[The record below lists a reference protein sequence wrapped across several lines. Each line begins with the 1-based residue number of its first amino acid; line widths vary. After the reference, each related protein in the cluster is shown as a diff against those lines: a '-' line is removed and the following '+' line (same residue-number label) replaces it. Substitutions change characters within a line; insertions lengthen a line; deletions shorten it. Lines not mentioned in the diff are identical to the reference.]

1 MSFYFYNFD
10 QILDIQGLRCPESM
24 MMIRRRIRKIRMNEN
39 LFIISDDP
47 SIILDIPIFCRF
59 MKHKLLLK
67 ETKKIPYCYLI
78 LKKNNFY

>member
-1 MSFYFYNFD
+1 MSCFLYNFD

-24 MMIRRRIRKIRMNEN
+24 MMIRKKIRKMHINEN

-47 SIILDIPIFCRF
+47 SITVDIPVFCRF

-67 ETKKIPYCYLI
+67 ENQKLPYCYLI
-78 LKKNNFY
+78 LKKT

>member
-1 MSFYFYNFD
+1 MFFYDFD

-24 MMIRRRIRKIRMNEN
+24 MMIRKRIRQMHMNKN

-47 SIILDIPIFCRF
+47 SIIVDIPAFCRF

-67 ETKKIPYCYLI
+67 ETKKLPYCYLI